1 MHFETSYPQTSELL
15 RKAFRYY
22 FWQRAFGYSI
32 AMFLVCGIS
41 LWSLF
46 SGERTGVA
54 GFSLGLC
61 VCYFYMWWHSAK
73 QVTKLPKSAE
83 GTEVKLVVEDICLRF
98 ETVHRTTTL
107 KWTGIPSIA
116 KFQDLWILNF
126 DNSGH
131 YYAPI
136 PLNALSEEARAFIEK
151 NVAASGGTIRT
162 Q

>member
-1 MHFETSYPQTSELL
+1 
-15 RKAFRYY
+15 
-22 FWQRAFGYSI
+22 
-32 AMFLVCGIS
+32 
-41 LWSLF
+41 
-46 SGERTGVA
+46 
-54 GFSLGLC
+54 
-61 VCYFYMWWHSAK
+61 MWWHSAK